1 MGQISHTDWL
11 EAVKITDEQLEAMRQ
26 KQAEANAELRKKI
39 DQRGTDLFNE
49 VRTIADET
57 DDEIQE
63 ILAEIDREEA
73 GVDDEPEQEDP
84 EAVLDWLD
92 ALDREMD

>member
-11 EAVKITDEQLEAMRQ
+11 EAVKITDEQLEVMRQ
-26 KQAEANAELRKKI
+26 KQAEANVELRKKI